1 MTQATLV
8 YLHGFLSSGGSA
20 KAAQLATY
28 LAAERPD
35 IRYLRPTLP
44 DTPDEAWAAVCG
56 CLEPCLAQGPVGVI
70 GSSLGGFWAT
80 CAAERFA
87 VPAVVVNPAVHPQQ
101 LLHHFLGEQRN
112 PYSGRSFT
120 LLPEHMQVLAALDHP
135 TLAHPE
141 RFWLLQQSGDEVLD
155 YRVAVD
161 YYRAGRVTLEA
172 GGNHAFTGF
181 ERHCPE
187 IVRFLQL

>member
-44 DTPDEAWAAVCG
+44 DTPDEAWAAVCA
-56 CLEPCLAQGPVGVI
+56 CLEPCLVQGPVGVI

-172 GGNHAFTGF
+172 GGNHAFSGF

>member
-35 IRYLRPTLP
+35 IHYLRPTLP
-44 DTPDEAWAAVCG
+44 DTPDEAWAAVCD

-161 YYRAGRVTLEA
+161 YYRAGRVTLET
-172 GGNHAFTGF
+172 GGNHAFSGF
-181 ERHCPE
+181 VRHSPE
-187 IVRFLQL
+187 MVRRPQL

>member
-1 MTQATLV
+1 MSECPFYFMRFMQREDPFAKPLMSL
-8 YLHGFLSSGGSA
+8 YHFLRFY
-20 KAAQLATY
+20 T
-28 LAAERPD
+28 
-35 IRYLRPTLP
+35 
-44 DTPDEAWAAVCG
+44 TPYFTSTTVIFCAVT
-56 CLEPCLAQGPVGVI
+56 
-70 GSSLGGFWAT
+70 SLLLSTMSRIWAT

-155 YRVAVD
+155 YRVAID
-161 YYRAGRVTLEA
+161 YYRASRVTLET

>member
-44 DTPDEAWAAVCG
+44 DTPDEAWAAVCA
-56 CLEPCLAQGPVGVI
+56 CLEPCLVQGPVGVI

-120 LLPEHMQVLAALDHP
+120 LVPEHMQVLAALDHP

-172 GGNHAFTGF
+172 GGNHAFSGF

>member
-35 IRYLRPTLP
+35 ISYLRPTLP
-44 DTPDEAWAAVCG
+44 DTPDEAWAAVCD
-56 CLEPCLAQGPVGVI
+56 CLEPCLAHGPVGVI

-172 GGNHAFTGF
+172 GGNHAFSGF